1 MGRAGGREPASGT
14 GSSVGRSGGRV
25 GLLAGGVLAV
35 LVLGP
40 LLVRGYVLTYDMVF
54 VPRLELGRGLLG
66 LDVAVPRAVPADL
79 LVALAGRLVP
89 GDLVQKLVL
98 AGVFVGAAA
107 GAARL
112 VPSPRPAARAAAAV
126 LYAWNPFVYERLLL
140 GHWGL
145 LVSYAALP
153 WVASSALD
161 LRLGARGAVRRLVLT
176 LAVAAAG
183 SPTGG
188 LLATALALCIAV
200 APSRSGSGGGDHAGS
215 RPSGSEG
222 GDHAG
227 SLPRG
232 SGGGDSPAHPDPGPG
247 AVDSPA
253 RLDPGPGAVDDPA
266 RLAPGPGAVD
276 DPAHP
281 DPGLATLPHRGTQ
294 QRRVG
299 LERVRRTKGTQQR
312 RVGVERARVGPAQVA
327 PAQVGPGRMAGRG
340 PGTRGTRQRWVGVG
354 PARVGLG
361 LVVAGVGLVVNLPW
375 LVPSV
380 LRPGGVPVRAEG
392 VAAFAAR
399 PDGPLGTV
407 GSLAGLGGIWNALV
421 VPPGLGS
428 WPWLAGFAVVLA
440 VAAAGL
446 PLLGRRWPPG
456 AAAGLLV
463 AAGAG
468 LLVAAAPALPGL
480 RELAELAVTGVP
492 GGGLLRDSQKF
503 VAPLALAEAVC
514 FGLGVERVLPALPV
528 RWTRL
533 AAAGLV
539 VAPVLLLPALA
550 WGAAGRLSAVD
561 YPPAFAEARA
571 AMAADPVPGA
581 VLVLPW
587 HLYQPYAWNGDRVVL
602 DPAQRWFTRR
612 AVGNDD
618 LELVGLT
625 VPGEDPYGARL
636 GPLVRGAAPLAPAL
650 PGAGV
655 RYVLVFRTGDWR
667 SWSGRLDGLVPTLDR
682 PELALYRVPGQ
693 PVEVRFPA
701 PPAAPVVAADLLV
714 LALLTWAVA
723 APSLPFRPRRLVS
736 SARHR
741 QGGPE

>member
-1 MGRAGGREPASGT
+1 VGQPPEHGVGPAEGAGRAGR
-14 GSSVGRSGGRV
+14 RV
-25 GLLAGGVLAV
+25 GLAVGGVLA
-35 LVLGP
+35 LLALGP

-54 VPRLELGRGLLG
+54 VPRLELTRGLLG
-66 LDVAVPRAVPADL
+66 LDTAVPRAVPADL
-79 LVALAGRLVP
+79 LVALASRLVP
-89 GDLVQKLVL
+89 ADLVQKLAL
-98 AGVFVGAAA
+98 AGVFLAAAA

-112 VPSPRPAARAAAAV
+112 LPSTVPAARAATAA
-126 LYAWNPFVYERLLL
+126 LYAWNPFLYERLLM

-153 WVASSALD
+153 WVARAAID
-161 LRLGARGAVRRLVLT
+161 LRLGTRGALRRLVLT

-183 SPTGG
+183 SPPGG
-188 LLATALALCIAV
+188 LIATLVALCLAV
-200 APSRSGSGGGDHAGS
+200 TPSRPGSGAVGS
-215 RPSGSEG
+215 T
-222 GDHAG
+222 AV
-227 SLPRG
+227 
-232 SGGGDSPAHPDPGPG
+232 GPG
-247 AVDSPA
+247 AVDSPE
-253 RLDPGPGAVDDPA
+253 RQPWPP
-266 RLAPGPGAVD
+266 
-276 DPAHP
+276 
-281 DPGLATLPHRGTQ
+281 ATLPLRGPKPPGP
-294 QRRVG
+294 RVAAARG
-299 LERVRRTKGTQQR
+299 RG
-312 RVGVERARVGPAQVA
+312 GPNPHAARVGI
-327 PAQVGPGRMAGRG
+327 
-340 PGTRGTRQRWVGVG
+340 
-354 PARVGLG
+354 
-361 LVVAGVGLVVNLPW
+361 VVGVGLVVNAPW
-375 LVPSV
+375 LVPSL

-392 VAAFAAR
+392 VAAFGAR
-399 PDGPLGTV
+399 AEGPLGTM
-407 GSLAGLGGIWNALV
+407 GSLVGLGGTWNALV
-421 VPPGLGS
+421 VPPGVGS

-440 VAAAGL
+440 VAGAGL

-456 AAAGLLV
+456 VAVGLLV

-468 LLVAAAPALPGL
+468 LVVAAAPALPGL
-480 RELAELAVTGVP
+480 RDLAEVVVTRLP
-492 GGGLLRDSQKF
+492 GGGLIRDSQKF

-514 FGLGVERVLPALPV
+514 FGLGVERVLPGLPV
-528 RWTRL
+528 RWARP

-550 WGAAGRLSAVD
+550 WGAAGRLAAVD

-625 VPGEDPYGARL
+625 VPGEDPYATRL
-636 GPLVRGAAPLAPAL
+636 GPLVRGSAPLAPAL

-655 RYVLVFRTGDWR
+655 RYVLVFKTGDWPA
-667 SWSGRLDGLVPTLDR
+667 WSRRLDGLVPALDR
-682 PELALYRVPGQ
+682 PELALYRVPAR
-693 PVEVRFPA
+693 PAEVRFPA

-714 LALLTWAVA
+714 LALVVWACA
-723 APSLPFRPRRLVS
+723 GPSLPFRPRRLVS